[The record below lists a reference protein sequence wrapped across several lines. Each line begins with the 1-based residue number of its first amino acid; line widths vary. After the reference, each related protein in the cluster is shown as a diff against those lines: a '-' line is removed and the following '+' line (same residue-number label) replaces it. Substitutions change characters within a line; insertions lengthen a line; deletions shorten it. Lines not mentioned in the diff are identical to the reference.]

1 VIVLKKKVLVL
12 HPPMYPVNYKFY
24 DLLGKHVNLTVIQLG
39 EHPVHH
45 TSWNI
50 NNYDRTNISFK
61 IHVIGKGAV
70 SLKDQLNL
78 SYLKILYKTKPDIV
92 LSIAFWFPSFILSIS
107 RLLFNFKFIILTNV
121 IDETEIDSPPF
132 IKIFRKIISMNTD
145 VFISASKKTSSHINR
160 NYRNSKIALSTQT
173 IDVSS
178 WIDEYYE
185 MDPKSKLRES
195 LMIPK
200 DKIIMLG
207 VGNFTEKKNWDIVF
221 RSIDKSDQIHFL
233 LIGSGALESQYSNMV
248 SKLMLKVDVTIL
260 PKQNQSEIKKYYKAS
275 DFLVF
280 PSNFDQFGYVVPE
293 ALSFKLPVL
302 CSKNTGASI
311 LIRNGYNGYLIDPNH
326 NIKKYMSKLVL
337 DLTKMQ
343 TNSQESIRNLTLEN
357 RVLEFY
363 EIFKRELDD

>member
-1 VIVLKKKVLVL
+1 MNVLKKKVLVL

-24 DLLGKHVNLTVIQLG
+24 DLLGKHVNLTVVQLG

-70 SLKDQLNL
+70 SLKEQLNL
-78 SYLKILYKTKPDIV
+78 SYLKFLFKNKPDIV

-107 RLLFNFKFIILTNV
+107 RLFFKFKFIILTNV
-121 IDETEIDSPPF
+121 IDETEINLPPVK
-132 IKIFRKIISMNTD
+132 KIFRKIISINTD
-145 VFISASKKTSSHINR
+145 LFISASKKTSSHINKS
-160 NYRNSKIALSTQT
+160 YKNSKIALSTQT
-173 IDVSS
+173 IDVNF
-178 WIDEYYE
+178 WIDQYHE
-185 MDPKSKLRES
+185 MDTKSKLRDS
-195 LMIPK
+195 LMLPK

-221 RSIDKSDQIHFL
+221 RSIDKTDQIHFL
-233 LIGSGALESQYSNMV
+233 LIGSGALKSYYSDMV
-248 SKLMLKVDVTIL
+248 SKLMLNDNVTIL
-260 PKQNQSEIKKYYKAS
+260 PKKNQSEIKKYYKAS

-280 PSNFDQFGYVVPE
+280 PSKFDQFGFVVPE

-302 CSKNTGASI
+302 CSKNSGASI
-311 LIRNGYNGYLIDPNH
+311 LIKNGYNGYLINPNH
-326 NIKKYMSKLVL
+326 DIKEYMSKLVL
-337 DLTKMQ
+337 HLTKMQ
-343 TNSQESIRNLTLEN
+343 TNSQESIKNLTLEN

-363 EIFKRELDD
+363 EIFKKELND